1 LFFKQGSLF
10 KKYYNFFESKIL
22 KEEESIFKD
31 FVNYLDK
38 SNIDITKL
46 KINKDDLTE
55 SEIKIFS
62 KILEVEQNKKKEK
75 EVDKQLWH

>member
-1 LFFKQGSLF
+1 M
-10 KKYYNFFESKIL
+10 
-22 KEEESIFKD
+22 FKD

-55 SEIKIFS
+55 SEVKIFN
-62 KILEVEQNKKKEK
+62 KVLEIEQNNKKEK
-75 EVDKQLWH
+75 EVDKEL